1 MNKMIENFGLYL
13 DLYELTM
20 AQGYFFSNRK
30 NMLANFDYFF
40 RKNPFNSGYTIF
52 AGLQDFL
59 DLVEEFKF
67 RDQSIDYL
75 NQIGFKSEFLD
86 FLKTFTFKGK
96 IYSVN
101 EGEIVFPNEP
111 IMRVEGNLIETQLLE
126 SLLLNI
132 INFESLIATKARRIR
147 YTAKGKKIADFG
159 LRRAQGLA
167 AIHAS
172 RAAII
177 GGCDNTS
184 NVLSAF
190 LFDLIPTGTQAH
202 SWIQSF
208 GDELTAFRKFAEFY
222 PNNCVL
228 LVDTYNTLK
237 SGIPNA
243 IVVAKE
249 LEEKGYKLSAIR
261 LDSGDLAYLSK
272 RARKMLDEAN
282 LNYVKIIVSNQL
294 DEYLI
299 KSLID
304 QEAPID
310 GFGVGTNLITG
321 QNDAAL
327 DGVYKISKVDDKPT
341 IKLSDDLVKV
351 TLPDKKKIIRCFNGE
366 NKFYADAIV
375 LEDENVN
382 DVDLIFHP
390 HNTDKK
396 CSLKN
401 YKKETIISKVL
412 EDGKIIQK
420 KKSVNDI
427 SSYLNFRFSQLPDEH
442 KRFEFP
448 HIYKVGIS
456 KKLLALRN
464 ELLKRK
470 DEQNESFI
478 HS

>member
-1 MNKMIENFGLYL
+1 
-13 DLYELTM
+13 
-20 AQGYFFSNRK
+20 
-30 NMLANFDYFF
+30 
-40 RKNPFNSGYTIF
+40 
-52 AGLQDFL
+52 
-59 DLVEEFKF
+59 
-67 RDQSIDYL
+67 
-75 NQIGFKSEFLD
+75 
-86 FLKTFTFKGK
+86 
-96 IYSVN
+96 
-101 EGEIVFPNEP
+101 
-111 IMRVEGNLIETQLLE
+111 
-126 SLLLNI
+126 LNI

-208 GDELTAFRKFAEFY
+208 GDELTAFRKFAELY
-222 PNNCVL
+222 PHNCVL

-272 RARKMLDEAN
+272 QARIMLDEAN

-304 QEAPID
+304 QESPID
-310 GFGVGTNLITG
+310 GFGVGTSLITG
-321 QNDAAL
+321 QKDAAL
-327 DGVYKISKVDDKPT
+327 DGVYKISKVDNKPT
-341 IKLSDDLVKV
+341 IKLSEDLAKV
-351 TLPDKKKIIRCFNGE
+351 TLPGKKKIIRCFDSE

-375 LEDENVN
+375 LEEENMYEI
-382 DVDLIFHP
+382 DLIFHP
-390 HNTDKK
+390 HNINKK

-401 YKKETIISKVL
+401 YYKEAIISKVF

-420 KKSVNDI
+420 KKSVKEI
-427 SSYLNFRFSQLPDEH
+427 SEFLNFRFLQLPDEH

-456 KKLLALRN
+456 KKLLDLRD
-464 ELLKRK
+464 ELLKRRDK
-470 DEQNESFI
+470 
-478 HS
+478 

>member
-1 MNKMIENFGLYL
+1 MDKTIENFGLYL

-20 AQGYFFSNRK
+20 AQGYFFSDRN
-30 NMLANFDYFF
+30 NIHANFDYFF

-52 AGLQDFL
+52 AGLEDFL
-59 DLVEEFKF
+59 KSVEKFKF
-67 RDQSIDYL
+67 GDQSIDYL
-75 NQIGFKSEFLD
+75 YKLGFKSEFLD
-86 FLKTFTFKGK
+86 FLKTFRFNGK

-111 IMRVEGNLIETQLLE
+111 IIIVEGNLIETQLLE

-208 GDELTAFRKFAEFY
+208 GDELTAFRKFAELY
-222 PNNCVL
+222 PHNCVL

-272 RARKMLDEAN
+272 QARIMLDEAN

-304 QEAPID
+304 QESPID
-310 GFGVGTNLITG
+310 GFGVGTSLITG

-327 DGVYKISKVDDKPT
+327 HGVYKISKVDNKPT
-341 IKLSDDLVKV
+341 IKLSEDLAKV
-351 TLPDKKKIIRCFNGE
+351 TLPGKKKIIRCFDSE

-375 LEDENVN
+375 LEEENMHEI
-382 DVDLIFHP
+382 DLIFHP
-390 HNTDKK
+390 HNINKK

-401 YKKETIISKVL
+401 YYKEAIISKVF

-420 KKSVNDI
+420 KKSVKEI
-427 SSYLNFRFSQLPDEH
+427 SEFLNFRFLQLPDEH

-456 KKLLALRN
+456 KKLLYLRD

-470 DEQNESFI
+470 DK
-478 HS
+478 